1 MSVFEIKKKSG
12 LPLPVPPCLYAG
24 ILARHGRCQDGPG
37 RTSSH
42 KTYRIHTANVW
53 IPYRTRVASSFKFFI
68 YIILIL
74 AHRLHITI
82 LVWHELNCDE
92 DRELVR
98 RCLAGE
104 ETAFEKLVGK
114 YQRDLFHLVSW
125 NVGNAAE
132 AEDIVQE
139 VFCKVYFSLDKF
151 DNDRPFYPWL
161 RRVAV
166 NQCYDEL
173 RRVRRRRTLR
183 FTELNEQESRT
194 LERLAAL
201 HQPESAN
208 PSQNDGEE
216 LRVLMQKILDRL
228 PEKQRMAIVLRDLK
242 QVPYEEMAEIMKCS
256 KQAVRLKVFRARA
269 RLRTLVTRALRR
281 REKLNCASD
290 RAPFRKPTLALG
302 RADG

>member
-1 MSVFEIKKKSG
+1 
-12 LPLPVPPCLYAG
+12 
-24 ILARHGRCQDGPG
+24 
-37 RTSSH
+37 
-42 KTYRIHTANVW
+42 VW
-53 IPYRTRVASSFKFFI
+53 IPYRSEIYESFKSFI
-68 YIILIL
+68 YKTLIL
-74 AHRLHITI
+74 ARRLRITV

-92 DRELVR
+92 DRELIR
-98 RCLAGE
+98 RCLTGE
-104 ETAFEKLVGK
+104 EAAFEKLVGK

-194 LERLAAL
+194 LDRLTAL
-201 HQPESAN
+201 HQPESSN

-216 LRVLMQKILDRL
+216 MRVLMQKILDRL
-228 PEKQRMAIVLRDLK
+228 PERQRMAIVLRDLK

-269 RLRTLVTRALRR
+269 RLRTLVTKALRR
-281 REKLNCASD
+281 REKLN
-290 RAPFRKPTLALG
+290 RAADTTPFREPALAFS

>member
-1 MSVFEIKKKSG
+1 M
-12 LPLPVPPCLYAG
+12 
-24 ILARHGRCQDGPG
+24 
-37 RTSSH
+37 
-42 KTYRIHTANVW
+42 RIA
-53 IPYRTRVASSFKFFI
+53 
-68 YIILIL
+68 
-74 AHRLHITI
+74 I
-82 LVWHELNCDE
+82 LVWHELDCSE
-92 DRELVR
+92 DRELIR

-104 ETAFEKLVGK
+104 ETAFEQLVGK

-183 FTELNEQESRT
+183 FTELNEQENRT

-201 HQPESAN
+201 HQSESSS

-216 LRVLMQKILDRL
+216 LRLLMQKILDRL
-228 PEKQRMAIVLRDLK
+228 SEKQRIAIVLRDLK

-269 RLRTLVTRALRR
+269 RLRTLITRALRR
-281 REKLNCASD
+281 REKLS
-290 RAPFRKPTLALG
+290 RTTERSPFPESRLVLS
-302 RADG
+302 RADA